1 MFRYTLFVMIIKI
14 VIAAS
19 NETASV
25 RLEPLTKYKI
35 VELTEMA
42 ELCGHLELSESEDEK
57 LKKTAL
63 CNLETKSIDGK
74 MYISA
79 SSVCK
84 CVGFETNLINKTKLT
99 HDERN
104 HTDYTDTP
112 LSTTVSRSDVNTSS
126 TSVNDT
132 VLSSEISTNIDST
145 TDFTFET
152 PYPITISEVMTLHD
166 TTWNTTNPTDYTE
179 ELSDKT
185 PYEETD
191 VWLIDLILIF
201 NTTTTDSMFATTYQN
216 KTSEV
221 ADVTLNTTIDTIN
234 YTEIL
239 TDKTPHDETDLKEVI
254 LTTYRNNK
262 TSEAFDVDNTT
273 INTTKS
279 TIDYTD
285 ELNYTTLHN
294 KMGLFSKR
302 EILTT
307 IATITDTTVET
318 AHENKTSK
326 LIALDY
332 TTLNTTNNTF
342 DKPNDTT
349 SHSRTDLLSKEEI
362 LTTIAA
368 LTDTIV
374 ETTSYEN
381 KTSKLIA
388 LDNNDTV
395 IYGDEL
401 SDKTLL
407 DEIDTWTKEETLKT
421 NAAIS
426 NTTIK
431 TISLPD
437 DELSYTDDME
447 LAKDI
452 LEQYHAMKNA
462 STDIFTKD
470 SEESYHS
477 SFKSFDYNN
486 YDSDYGDNSDFF
498 KKTESVTNYE
508 KNTEWWN
515 KYSSKQPYKISK
527 SSPDTNNDSEESHTT
542 LTSFAKNND
551 DEISTKIIK
560 EWKDG
565 SGDGSNLVDDDDFNE
580 RTSDSKTDTLNT
592 PTDTTLSQKNSNIRY
607 GERTS
612 DSITDG
618 TLNTPTEA
626 TLSQN
631 NNNIRYGIIAL
642 LVFLLG
648 GIALVVHLWCVK
660 RGSYNLNAANSSNI
674 EMASK

>member
-1 MFRYTLFVMIIKI
+1 MFRYTLFVMIIKV

-179 ELSDKT
+179 ELSDET

-332 TTLNTTNNTF
+332 TTLKTTNNTF
-342 DKPNDTT
+342 DKLNDTT
-349 SHSRTDLLSKEEI
+349 SHNRTDLLSKEEI

-374 ETTSYEN
+374 ETTPYEN

-388 LDNNDTV
+388 LDYTTNVTV

-401 SDKTLL
+401 SDKTLV
-407 DEIDTWTKEETLKT
+407 DEIDARTKEETSKT

-426 NTTIK
+426 NTTSKIM
-431 TISLPD
+431 LLLD
-437 DELSYTDDME
+437 DELSYTDDKYME
-447 LAKDI
+447 LAKDM
-452 LEQYHAMKNA
+452 LEQYHAMQNA
-462 STDIFTKD
+462 TSDIFTKD

-477 SFKSFDYNN
+477 SFKS
-486 YDSDYGDNSDFF
+486 
-498 KKTESVTNYE
+498 ESVTNYG

-515 KYSSKQPYKISK
+515 KYTSKQPYKISK
-527 SSPDTNNDSEESHTT
+527 SAPDTNNDSEESHTT

-580 RTSDSKTDTLNT
+580 RASDSKTD
-592 PTDTTLSQKNSNIRY
+592 D
-607 GERTS
+607 
-612 DSITDG
+612 

-642 LVFLLG
+642 LVFLLAG
-648 GIALVVHLWCVK
+648 LALVVHLWCHK